1 MKTLKLKKQQLTTL
15 KRLMKTTM
23 GALIS
28 VVMQFGIS
36 GTALADSNAADSARV
51 CSEQTLHGS
60 YLFAAQGFNI
70 VNGAAQP
77 KAILEGIDFKGDGT
91 LSVPFATLS
100 VNGQI
105 IQVPPGGVGVYT
117 VEASCEGTLKF
128 TNGPS
133 FNIFV
138 RPSGKT
144 LWMIQTDSNTVL
156 QGTVTKVPVAP

>member
-1 MKTLKLKKQQLTTL
+1 M
-15 KRLMKTTM
+15 
-23 GALIS
+23 
-28 VVMQFGIS
+28 
-36 GTALADSNAADSARV
+36 
-51 CSEQTLHGS
+51 
-60 YLFAAQGFNI
+60 
-70 VNGAAQP
+70 
-77 KAILEGIDFKGDGT
+77 

-117 VEASCEGTLKF
+117 VKESCEGTLKF

-138 RPSGKT
+138 RPSGKI

-156 QGTVTKVPVAP
+156 QGTVLRVPGAP